1 MATSNTSCIV
11 HDRKYLSK
19 FHGTINQIR
28 RTNEFSSSILQRLP
42 KRCCTCHNQTE
53 HGPDYH
59 FWSMI
64 PTLDQLVS
72 LEIFLCDD
80 IDDTIQAQLHDL
92 LDLAPRLY
100 SLKLRSWPYLP
111 FFLTAIKSHSIRRLD
126 FQGSDRSYRE
136 MWFSDDECDR
146 LCRSTLGVQCE
157 VLFIRVKH
165 RQSILDLINRMSNL
179 RALNVQCQDN
189 RLDESDSLSWSR
201 DDELVTW
208 FEHQLPLTWKIAK
221 DPRWHRCIQ
230 MWVG

>member
-1 MATSNTSCIV
+1 MHQQHLPSIIDRIISLRLSNDDDTPQQMELF
-11 HDRKYLSK
+11 LS
-19 FHGTINQIR
+19 R
-28 RTNEFSSSILQRLP
+28 
-42 KRCCTCHNQTE
+42 E